1 MPRRTSRPAL
11 IAAAVIALILA
22 CGPRVQRNAAASA
35 HDANATTVPSIDT
48 AIAASTRVSVGSGV
62 DFALH
67 VTNLHDHALELR
79 FPSGQTHEFVVID
92 SAGREVWRW
101 SDGRL
106 FTQSLQTKLLGSRE
120 SITFADRWDGG
131 GRTGRFTAISTLRS
145 ANHPVEER
153 VDFVL
158 P

>member
-1 MPRRTSRPAL
+1 VSRRTNRPIV
-11 IAAAVIALILA
+11 IAAAIVALILA
-22 CGPRVQRNAAASA
+22 CGPRAQRSATAGTHNA
-35 HDANATTVPSIDT
+35 NTVTAPSLDT
-48 AIAASTRVSVGSGV
+48 AIAASTRVTVGSGV
-62 DFALH
+62 DFAMH

-101 SDGRL
+101 SEGRL
-106 FTQSLQTKLLGSRE
+106 FTQSLQTRLLASRE
-120 SITFADRWDGG
+120 TLSFIDRWDGG
-131 GRTGRFTAISTLRS
+131 GRSGRFTAISTLRS